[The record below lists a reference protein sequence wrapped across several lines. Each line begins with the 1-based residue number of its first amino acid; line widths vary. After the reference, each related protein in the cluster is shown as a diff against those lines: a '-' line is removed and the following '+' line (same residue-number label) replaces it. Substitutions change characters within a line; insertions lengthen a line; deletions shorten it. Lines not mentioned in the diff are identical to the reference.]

1 MSGLRTVFFLSFI
14 LILFS
19 CKKKDTESVLGLDVQ
34 PDNDLLGIT
43 ITDSASVFMHTQRVD
58 SVRTYN
64 DNYKFLGSIQDPAF
78 GQTHASIYSNISIAN
93 SLTNVSYGNNPVLD
107 SSEIV
112 LRFADQYAGDLTTP
126 LTYDVY
132 LLNENI
138 PTGRSFYTVQNF
150 SKTKVASLKTQ
161 LVVRNGVSC
170 LVLPFDNNLAQ
181 YILQTPANLVN
192 NAAFIAAYKGIYITS
207 SDNSN
212 ISPIS
217 RGAIRR
223 FDLDD
228 ALSGINI
235 YYHDG
240 NSVSAKVNVTRFT
253 FSGTDVLRLNHIDHN
268 YNAAAS
274 SNLFDQV
281 IGNDTTKG
289 STNVYLNSFGG
300 TRVRVYLPYLKAFS
314 DSQNVS
320 ISRAELILKVDE
332 TGYNSTFGYPANLA
346 LIACGPGGIEELV
359 YDQLETTDFIK
370 YGGVYDATNKCYV
383 FNIARQMNKIITG
396 KLYNYGFYL
405 VNAQPNRAYAVKRD
419 DRLER
424 VIFGG
429 KNNVSYKPVFKVT
442 YIKYPYD
449 K

>member
-43 ITDSASVFMHTQRVD
+43 ITDSASVFMHTQKID

-64 DNYKFLGSIQDPAF
+64 DNYKFLGSVQDPTF
-78 GQTHASIYSNISIAN
+78 GQTHASIYSNFSIAN

-112 LRFADQYAGDLTTP
+112 LRFADQYAGDLTTA

-138 PTGRSFYTVQNF
+138 TSGVAYYTVQKF
-150 SKTKVASLKTQ
+150 SKTKVASIKTQ
-161 LVVRNGVSC
+161 LVVRGGVLC
-170 LVLPFDNNLAQ
+170 LVLPFDDNLAQ
-181 YILQTPANLVN
+181 YIIQTPANLIN

-212 ISPIS
+212 ISPIDK
-217 RGAIRR
+217 GAIRR

-228 ALSGINI
+228 PLSGINM

-253 FSGTDVLRLNHIDHN
+253 FSGTD
-268 YNAAAS
+268 A
-274 SNLFDQV
+274 
-281 IGNDTTKG
+281 
-289 STNVYLNSFGG
+289 
-300 TRVRVYLPYLKAFS
+300 
-314 DSQNVS
+314 
-320 ISRAELILKVDE
+320 
-332 TGYNSTFGYPANLA
+332 
-346 LIACGPGGIEELV
+346 
-359 YDQLETTDFIK
+359 
-370 YGGVYDATNKCYV
+370 
-383 FNIARQMNKIITG
+383 
-396 KLYNYGFYL
+396 
-405 VNAQPNRAYAVKRD
+405 
-419 DRLER
+419 
-424 VIFGG
+424 
-429 KNNVSYKPVFKVT
+429 
-442 YIKYPYD
+442 
-449 K
+449 